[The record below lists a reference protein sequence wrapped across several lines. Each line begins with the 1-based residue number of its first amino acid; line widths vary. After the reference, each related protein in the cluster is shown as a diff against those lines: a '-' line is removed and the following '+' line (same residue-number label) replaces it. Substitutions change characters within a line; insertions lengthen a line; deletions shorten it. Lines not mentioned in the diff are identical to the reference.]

1 MRILVLGAGAT
12 GGYFGGRMVEAGC
25 DVTFLVRPAR
35 AERLRET
42 GLVVESPLGD
52 IHRPVRAITAD
63 ALAPDYDVVLLSC
76 KAFDLD
82 DAVVTVAAAMAAD
95 TKVLPVLNGMS
106 HLDRLD
112 AAFGAP
118 AVLGGLCQ
126 IAATLA
132 PDGTVRHLNQAHA
145 LLFGHRSEAQRVFC
159 EQLQTTIMGA
169 KIDVRRSD
177 AIVHE
182 MWEKWVMLAT
192 LAACT
197 CLMRST
203 VGDIVAAA
211 GGERFILATL
221 DEAQAIAAANGNA
234 ATPKLLERVRTMLTE
249 RGFRLRRLDA
259 ARPGG
264 RRTDRGRS
272 HRRRLAA
279 SRRGA
284 GHRSAVAA
292 RRLGPPQGL
301 RSAARTPR
309 DPDAGAGDGLLIAGP
324 ARGGAGAA
332 LSVSALG
339 PSPFLLAARRSRL
352 GG

>member
-25 DVTFLVRPAR
+25 DVTFLVRPRR
-35 AERLRET
+35 AERLKET

-52 IHRPVRAITAD
+52 IRRPVRAITAD

-82 DAVVTVAAAMAAD
+82 DAVATIAPAMAAE

-118 AVLGGLCQ
+118 AALGGLCQ

-132 PDGTVRHLNQAHA
+132 PDGTVRHLNQTHA
-145 LLFGHRSEAQRVFC
+145 LLFGHRSEAQRGFC
-159 EQLQTTIMGA
+159 EELQTTIMGA

-177 AIVHE
+177 AIVPE

-203 VGDIVAAA
+203 VGDILAVP

-221 DEAQAIAAANGNA
+221 DEAQAIAAANGHA
-234 ATPKLLERVRTMLTE
+234 ATPTFLERVRTMLTE
-249 RGFRLRRLDA
+249 RGSVFAASMLRDLEA
-259 ARPGG
+259 GG
-264 RRTDRGRS
+264 RIEADHIVGD
-272 HRRRLAA
+272 LL
-279 SRRGA
+279 RRGA
-284 GHRSAVAA
+284 EQGIEAPLLRVAWIHLKA
-292 RRLGPPQGL
+292 YEQRRDRLAIQTQ
-301 RSAARTPR
+301 TP
-309 DPDAGAGDGLLIAGP
+309 AT
-324 ARGGAGAA
+324 
-332 LSVSALG
+332 SS
-339 PSPFLLAARRSRL
+339 
-352 GG
+352 

>member
-35 AERLRET
+35 AERLRGT

-52 IHRPVRAITAD
+52 IRRPVRAITAD

-82 DAVVTVAAAMAAD
+82 DAVVTITPAMAAD

-159 EQLQTTIMGA
+159 EQLQTTIMSA

-221 DEAQAIAAANGNA
+221 DEAQAIAAANGHA

-249 RGFRLRRLDA
+249 RGSGFAASMLRDLEAGGRIEADHIVGDLLRRGEEQGIEAPLLRVA
-259 ARPGG
+259 WVHLKAYEAR
-264 RRTDRGRS
+264 RE
-272 HRRRLAA
+272 RLAIQTQAQATA
-279 SRRGA
+279 S
-284 GHRSAVAA
+284 
-292 RRLGPPQGL
+292 
-301 RSAARTPR
+301 
-309 DPDAGAGDGLLIAGP
+309 
-324 ARGGAGAA
+324 
-332 LSVSALG
+332 
-339 PSPFLLAARRSRL
+339 
-352 GG
+352 

>member
-82 DAVVTVAAAMAAD
+82 DALVTVAPAMAAD

-159 EQLQTTIMGA
+159 EQLQATIMGA

-249 RGFRLRRLDA
+249 RGSGFAASMLRDLEAGGRIEADHIVGDLLRRGEEQGIEAPLLRVA
-259 ARPGG
+259 WVHLKAYEAR
-264 RRTDRGRS
+264 RE
-272 HRRRLAA
+272 RLAIQTQAQATA
-279 SRRGA
+279 S
-284 GHRSAVAA
+284 
-292 RRLGPPQGL
+292 
-301 RSAARTPR
+301 
-309 DPDAGAGDGLLIAGP
+309 
-324 ARGGAGAA
+324 
-332 LSVSALG
+332 
-339 PSPFLLAARRSRL
+339 
-352 GG
+352 